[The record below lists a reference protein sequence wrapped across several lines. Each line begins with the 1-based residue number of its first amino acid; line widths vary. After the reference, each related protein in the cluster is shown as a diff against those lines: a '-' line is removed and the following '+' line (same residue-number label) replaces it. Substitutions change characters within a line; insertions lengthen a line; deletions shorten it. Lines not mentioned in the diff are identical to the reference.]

1 MVIFISYHRPQ
12 GEHML
17 RSIRKNAIPV
27 VLVLAALYVIVQLA
41 SNRSAAE
48 QRTQDL
54 HAGDIA
60 KVQTA
65 VAAQGWHIDDIRYV
79 ADGDVQAQIN
89 LSNACT
95 LVVDADPLRPQAA
108 NVQIRVRKDNS
119 RGYDMSPAFPFK
131 ELNPETALF
140 SLHVSN
146 NC

>member
-1 MVIFISYHRPQ
+1 
-12 GEHML
+12 ML
-17 RSIRKNAIPV
+17 RTIRKNAIPV
-27 VLVLAALYVIVQLA
+27 VLVLAAIYVIVQLA

-60 KVQTA
+60 KVQKAIAT
-65 VAAQGWHIDDIRYV
+65 QGWRIDDIKYV
-79 ADGDVQAQIN
+79 ADRDVQAQII

-95 LVVDADPLRPQAA
+95 LVVDADPLKPQEAH
-108 NVQIRVRKDNS
+108 VQVRARKDNAQ
-119 RGYDMSPAFPFK
+119 GYDMSPSFPFK
-131 ELNPETALF
+131 ELKSDTALF